1 MPDKALE
8 KKYRGENHT
17 ASDNSAPYPVSRMA
31 PATELVDLARE
42 IAEADRMLGNVVHG
56 KLAVIATQ
64 MKALQQQA
72 HALLERSARDQR
84 LHRARCNFKRQPGKI
99 YHLYS
104 KGDESLYF
112 SMLSPAEWGG
122 EPPHTF
128 IGSYRLESDMS
139 WTPVE
144 EIGKEEPS
152 VQLLNALLNA
162 PTR

>member
-1 MPDKALE
+1 MTE
-8 KKYRGENHT
+8 KGLKQYSG
-17 ASDNSAPYPVSRMA
+17 DNYDGADNAAPYPVSRMA

-42 IAEADRMLGNVVHG
+42 IAEADQMLGNVVHG
-56 KLAVIATQ
+56 KLKVIAEQ
-64 MKALQQQA
+64 MKTLQQEA
-72 HALLERSARDQR
+72 RSILERSARDQQ

-104 KGDESLYF
+104 KDDDTPYF
-112 SMLSPAEWGG
+112 SMLSPEEWGG
-122 EPPHTF
+122 DPPHRF

-144 EIGKEEPS
+144 EIGKAEPS

-162 PTR
+162 PSS